1 MEHRRRPV
9 HRRAPL
15 SLTPPLRELL
25 SSLVRFRSHARDSL
39 ARSPAQ
45 RPHRAHAVE
54 RTRKRGSIYV
64 AALPTSKRRTRLF
77 LLLVRALNPRAPTSS
92 PAQLYVPPPPA
103 ASRSHDRAPPPAPS
117 SGQLR
122 TKAPTRPWPRPTR
135 PPPWSW
141 PPRRAAC
148 RGSCSRPAAGAQR
161 RVRRA
166 GWAGARAAAREE
178 VVEVRVT
185 REGER
190 EAGEGIRVSSRTGER
205 LRGRGKERLDD
216 ARS

>member
-1 MEHRRRPV
+1 MERRRRPV

-54 RTRKRGSIYV
+54 RTRKRGGFYSASV

-77 LLLVRALNPRAPTSS
+77 LLLVRALNPRASTSS
-92 PAQLYVPPPPA
+92 PTQLYVPSPPT

-122 TKAPTRPWPRPTR
+122 TKAPTRPSQQPTR

-148 RGSCSRPAAGAQR
+148 RGSCSRPAAGAHR
-161 RVRRA
+161 CVRRA
-166 GWAGARAAAREE
+166 GRGEWVDG
-178 VVEVRVT
+178 VRW
-185 REGER
+185 
-190 EAGEGIRVSSRTGER
+190 SRRG
-205 LRGRGKERLDD
+205 GRGAEGRRAK
-216 ARS
+216 